1 VTSPLYTA
9 EKTAFW
15 DDVMPIISFGK
26 KIPKID
32 PTAFIFQSATI
43 IGDVEIGARS
53 SIWPN
58 AVIRGDLQPIKIG
71 ENTSVQDNV
80 VIHAPRHSQLEAPVT
95 IGDNVSLGHSVVLHG
110 CEIADNSLIGIH
122 AVVLD
127 RAKIGRWVLVGAGA
141 VVPPNTVIPSK
152 SLVLGVPGKVVRELK
167 EEDMRYIEG
176 NAQSYARTVE
186 EYKKRGIQG

>member
-1 VTSPLYTA
+1 
-9 EKTAFW
+9 
-15 DDVMPIISFGK
+15 MPVISFGK
-26 KIPKID
+26 KTPKID

-53 SIWPN
+53 SVWPN

-71 ENTSVQDNV
+71 ENTSIQDNV

-95 IGDNVSLGHSVVLHG
+95 VGNNVSLGHSVVLHG

-127 RAKIGRWVLVGAGA
+127 RAKIGSWVLVGAGA
-141 VVPPNTVIPSK
+141 VVPPNAIIPPN

-167 EEDMRYIEG
+167 EADMRYIEG